1 MGPMTIVLLAI
12 SAILAAIGIWVMMAY
27 NRLVG
32 LRNESD
38 QGWSNIEAQLQRR
51 ADLIPN
57 MVAVVK
63 GYAGFEGDVLERVTA
78 ARSAIVGAGDIS
90 QMAMADLVSRQA
102 IGGFMGH
109 AEAYPELKAS
119 EEFQHL
125 QVELSRTE
133 DLVASSRRMYNVVV
147 RSLNDGIQSLPT
159 SLIAGPLGFT
169 PREYYRLEDDGE
181 RAVPS
186 ASIAGGGVA

>member
-1 MGPMTIVLLAI
+1 MMIAFLVL
-12 SAILAAIGIWVMMAY
+12 IGIVVVIAIWVVMAY

-63 GYAGFEGDVLERVTA
+63 GYAGFEGEVLERVTA

-90 QMAMADLVSRQA
+90 QMAVADLVSRQA

-109 AEAYPELKAS
+109 AEAYPDLKAS

-147 RSLNDGIQSLPT
+147 RRLNDSIQSIPT

-186 ASIAGGGVA
+186 ASTAGGGRA